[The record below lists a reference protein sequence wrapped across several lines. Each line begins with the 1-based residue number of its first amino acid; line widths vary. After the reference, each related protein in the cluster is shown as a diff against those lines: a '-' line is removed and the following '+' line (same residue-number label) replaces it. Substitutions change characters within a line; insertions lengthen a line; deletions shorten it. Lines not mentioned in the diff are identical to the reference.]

1 MEASDTDDNG
11 LTEAG
16 AAEAVQS
23 VGQLLQEAR
32 LSRGL
37 RVEDVAQHL
46 RMSVRQITALE
57 EDDYG
62 KLSGG
67 TFLRGFVRNYAKL
80 VRIDSAPLLLL
91 LPPPPQVIA
100 PLAEKIPFP
109 ESQKSVWRRLII
121 AGVSVAALS
130 LLVYEIYQ
138 GNETAQQPVA
148 PATVAPEIKVEPVAE
163 QLESELPNVS
173 LSSDLAPESVLQE
186 VAVVEPVSSNLSAQ
200 QREKIVPVVAA
211 PDLVGKGEGVLRF
224 TFAGE
229 SWVEINDGAGKMILS
244 QLNPTDSQLVIRGK
258 VPLYVVI
265 GNAANVKLVYNNKL
279 INLVQHTNTKGG
291 VARLSLE

>member
-11 LTEAG
+11 LTEAET
-16 AAEAVQS
+16 AEAVQS

-32 LSRGL
+32 LSRSL

-46 RMSVRQITALE
+46 RMSVRQIVALE
-57 EDDYG
+57 EDDYD

-91 LPPPPQVIA
+91 LPLPPPIIS

-109 ESQKSVWRRLII
+109 SNQKSVWRRLIV
-121 AGVSVAALS
+121 AGVSAAALS

-138 GNETAQQPVA
+138 GNETAQQPVVR
-148 PATVAPEIKVEPVAE
+148 ATVAPEIKVEPVVE
-163 QLESELPNVS
+163 QLEPELPNLT
-173 LSSDLAPESVLQE
+173 LSSDLAPEPVLQE
-186 VAVVEPVSSNLSAQ
+186 VAVVERVTSNPSAQ
-200 QREKIVPVVAA
+200 QREKIVAVVAA
-211 PDLVGKGEGVLRF
+211 PDLVSKGEGVLRF
-224 TFAGE
+224 TFAEE
-229 SWVEINDGAGKMILS
+229 SWVEINDGTGKMILS

-258 VPLYVVI
+258 VPLDVVI
-265 GNAANVKLVYNNKL
+265 GNAVNVKLLYNNKL
-279 INLVQHTNTKGG
+279 VNLVKHTNTKGG

>member
-1 MEASDTDDNG
+1 METSDTDDNG

-23 VGQLLQEAR
+23 VGQLLQEGR

-46 RMSVRQITALE
+46 RLSVRQIVALE
-57 EDDYG
+57 EGDYG

-67 TFLRGFVRNYAKL
+67 TFLRGFVRSYAKL
-80 VRIDSAPLLLL
+80 VRIDFAPLLLL
-91 LPPPPQVIA
+91 LPPPQIIA
-100 PLAEKIPFP
+100 PLAEKIPFQ
-109 ESQKSVWRRLII
+109 ESQKSVWRRLIVV
-121 AGVSVAALS
+121 GVSVAALL

-148 PATVAPEIKVEPVAE
+148 RATVAPEIKVEPVAE
-163 QLESELPNVS
+163 QLESELPNLS
-173 LSSDLAPESVLQE
+173 LSSDLAPEPVLQE
-186 VAVVEPVSSNLSAQ
+186 VAVVEQVTSNLSTQ
-200 QREKIVPVVAA
+200 QREKIVSVVAA
-211 PDLVGKGEGVLRF
+211 PDQVSKGEGVLRF

-229 SWVEINDGAGKMILS
+229 SLVEINDGAGKTILS
-244 QLNPTDSQLVIRGK
+244 QLNPPDSQLVIRDK
-258 VPLYVVI
+258 APFYVVI

-291 VARLSLE
+291 VASLSLE

>member
-1 MEASDTDDNG
+1 METSDTDDNG
-11 LTEAG
+11 LTAG

-23 VGQLLQEAR
+23 VGQLLQEGR

-46 RMSVRQITALE
+46 RLSVRQIVALE
-57 EDDYG
+57 EGDYG

-67 TFLRGFVRNYAKL
+67 TYLRGFVRNYAKL

-91 LPPPPQVIA
+91 LPPPQIIA
-100 PLAEKIPFP
+100 PLAEKIPFQ
-109 ESQKSVWRRLII
+109 ESQKSVWRRLIVV
-121 AGVSVAALS
+121 GVSVAALL

-148 PATVAPEIKVEPVAE
+148 RATVAPEIKVEPVAE
-163 QLESELPNVS
+163 QLESELPNLS
-173 LSSDLAPESVLQE
+173 LSSDLAPEPVLQE
-186 VAVVEPVSSNLSAQ
+186 VAVVEQVTSNLSAQ

-211 PDLVGKGEGVLRF
+211 PDQVSKGEGVLRF

-229 SWVEINDGAGKMILS
+229 SLVEINDGAGKTILS
-244 QLNPTDSQLVIRGK
+244 QLNPPDSQLVIRDK
-258 VPLYVVI
+258 APFYVVI

-291 VARLSLE
+291 VASLSLE

>member
-11 LTEAG
+11 LIEAG
-16 AAEAVQS
+16 TTEAVQS

-57 EDDYG
+57 EDDYS

-91 LPPPPQVIA
+91 LPPPQIIA
-100 PLAEKIPFP
+100 PLAEKIPFQ
-109 ESQKSVWRRLII
+109 ESQKSVWRRLIVV
-121 AGVSVAALS
+121 GVSVAALL

-148 PATVAPEIKVEPVAE
+148 RATVAPEIKVEPVAE
-163 QLESELPNVS
+163 QLESELPNLA
-173 LSSDLAPESVLQE
+173 LSSDIAPESVLQE
-186 VAVVEPVSSNLSAQ
+186 VAVVEPVSSNPSAQ

>member
-1 MEASDTDDNG
+1 
-11 LTEAG
+11 
-16 AAEAVQS
+16 
-23 VGQLLQEAR
+23 
-32 LSRGL
+32 
-37 RVEDVAQHL
+37 
-46 RMSVRQITALE
+46 MSVRQIAALE

-91 LPPPPQVIA
+91 LPPPPQIIA
-100 PLAEKIPFP
+100 HSAEKIPFP
-109 ESQKSVWRRLII
+109 GSQKSVWRRLIV

-148 PATVAPEIKVEPVAE
+148 RATVAPEIKVEPVAE
-163 QLESELPNVS
+163 QLESELPNLN
-173 LSSDLAPESVLQE
+173 LSSDIAPESVLQE
-186 VAVVEPVSSNLSAQ
+186 VAVVEQVTSNPSAQ

-211 PDLVGKGEGVLRF
+211 PDLVSKGEGVLRF

-244 QLNPTDSQLVIRGK
+244 QLNPLDSQLVIRGK
-258 VPLYVVI
+258 APLYVVI

>member
-1 MEASDTDDNG
+1 M
-11 LTEAG
+11 
-16 AAEAVQS
+16 
-23 VGQLLQEAR
+23 
-32 LSRGL
+32 
-37 RVEDVAQHL
+37 
-46 RMSVRQITALE
+46 
-57 EDDYG
+57 
-62 KLSGG
+62 
-67 TFLRGFVRNYAKL
+67 
-80 VRIDSAPLLLL
+80 
-91 LPPPPQVIA
+91 
-100 PLAEKIPFP
+100 
-109 ESQKSVWRRLII
+109 
-121 AGVSVAALS
+121 
-130 LLVYEIYQ
+130 
-138 GNETAQQPVA
+138 
-148 PATVAPEIKVEPVAE
+148 AE

-173 LSSDLAPESVLQE
+173 FSSDLAPESVLQE
-186 VAVVEPVSSNLSAQ
+186 VAVVEQVSSNPSVQ

-244 QLNPTDSQLVIRGK
+244 QLNSTDSQLVIRGK

>member
-57 EDDYG
+57 EDDYS

-91 LPPPPQVIA
+91 LPPPQIIA
-100 PLAEKIPFP
+100 PLAEKIPFQ
-109 ESQKSVWRRLII
+109 ESQKSVWRRLIVV
-121 AGVSVAALS
+121 GVSVAALL

-148 PATVAPEIKVEPVAE
+148 RATVAPEIKVEPVAE
-163 QLESELPNVS
+163 QLESELPNLA
-173 LSSDLAPESVLQE
+173 LSSDIAPESVLQE
-186 VAVVEPVSSNLSAQ
+186 VAVVEPVSSNPSAQ

-224 TFAGE
+224 TFAEE
-229 SWVEINDGAGKMILS
+229 SWVEINDGTGKMILS
-244 QLNPTDSQLVIRGK
+244 QLNSTDSQLVIRGK

-265 GNAANVKLVYNNKL
+265 GNAANVKLAYNNKL

>member
-1 MEASDTDDNG
+1 MESSDTDDNG
-11 LTEAG
+11 LTAG

-23 VGQLLQEAR
+23 VGQLLQEGR

-46 RMSVRQITALE
+46 RLSVRQIVALE
-57 EDDYG
+57 EGDYG

-80 VRIDSAPLLLL
+80 VRIDFAPLLLL
-91 LPPPPQVIA
+91 LPPPQIIA
-100 PLAEKIPFP
+100 PLAEKIPFQ
-109 ESQKSVWRRLII
+109 ESQKSVWRRLIVV
-121 AGVSVAALS
+121 GVSVAALL

-148 PATVAPEIKVEPVAE
+148 RATVAPEIKVEPVAE
-163 QLESELPNVS
+163 QLESELPNLS
-173 LSSDLAPESVLQE
+173 LSSDLAPEPVLQE
-186 VAVVEPVSSNLSAQ
+186 VAVVEQVTSNLSAQ

-211 PDLVGKGEGVLRF
+211 PDQVSKGEGVLRF

-229 SWVEINDGAGKMILS
+229 SLVEINDGAGKTILS
-244 QLNPTDSQLVIRGK
+244 QLNPPDSQLVIRDK
-258 VPLYVVI
+258 APFYVVI

-291 VARLSLE
+291 VASLSLE

>member
-1 MEASDTDDNG
+1 METSDTDDNG
-11 LTEAG
+11 LTAG

-23 VGQLLQEAR
+23 VGQLLQEGR

-46 RMSVRQITALE
+46 RLSVRQIVALE
-57 EDDYG
+57 EGDYG

-91 LPPPPQVIA
+91 LPSSPQVIA
-100 PLAEKIPFP
+100 PLAEKIPFQ
-109 ESQKSVWRRLII
+109 ESQKSVWRRLIVV
-121 AGVSVAALS
+121 GVSVAALL

-148 PATVAPEIKVEPVAE
+148 RATVAPEIKVEPVAE

-186 VAVVEPVSSNLSAQ
+186 VAVVEQVTSNLSAQ

-211 PDLVGKGEGVLRF
+211 PDQVSKGEGVLRF

-229 SWVEINDGAGKMILS
+229 SLVEINDGAGKTILS
-244 QLNPTDSQLVIRGK
+244 QLNPPDSQLVIRDK
-258 VPLYVVI
+258 APFYVVI

-291 VARLSLE
+291 VASLSLE

>member
-57 EDDYG
+57 GDDYG

-91 LPPPPQVIA
+91 LPPPQIIA
-100 PLAEKIPFP
+100 PLAEKIPFQ
-109 ESQKSVWRRLII
+109 ESQKSVWRRLIVV
-121 AGVSVAALS
+121 GVSVAALL

-148 PATVAPEIKVEPVAE
+148 RATVAPEIKVEPVAE
-163 QLESELPNVS
+163 QLESELPNLS

-186 VAVVEPVSSNLSAQ
+186 VAVVEPVSSNPSAQ

-224 TFAGE
+224 TFAEE
-229 SWVEINDGAGKMILS
+229 SWVEINDGTGKMILS
-244 QLNPTDSQLVIRGK
+244 QLNSTDSQLVIRGK

-265 GNAANVKLVYNNKL
+265 GNAANVKLAYNNKL

>member
-1 MEASDTDDNG
+1 METSDTDDNG
-11 LTEAG
+11 LTAG

-23 VGQLLQEAR
+23 VGQLLQEGR

-46 RMSVRQITALE
+46 RLSVRQIVALE
-57 EDDYG
+57 EGDYG

-80 VRIDSAPLLLL
+80 VRIDFAPLLLL
-91 LPPPPQVIA
+91 LPPPQIIA
-100 PLAEKIPFP
+100 PLAEKIPFQ
-109 ESQKSVWRRLII
+109 ESQKSVWRRLIVV
-121 AGVSVAALS
+121 GVSVAVLL

-148 PATVAPEIKVEPVAE
+148 RATVAPEIKVEPVAE
-163 QLESELPNVS
+163 QLESELPNLS
-173 LSSDLAPESVLQE
+173 LSSDLAPEPVLQE
-186 VAVVEPVSSNLSAQ
+186 VAVVEQVTSNLSAQ

-211 PDLVGKGEGVLRF
+211 PDQVSKGEGVLRF

-229 SWVEINDGAGKMILS
+229 SLVEINDGAGKTILS
-244 QLNPTDSQLVIRGK
+244 QLNPPDSQLVIRDK
-258 VPLYVVI
+258 APFYVVI

-291 VARLSLE
+291 VASLSLE

>member
-57 EDDYG
+57 GDDYG

-91 LPPPPQVIA
+91 LPPPQIIA
-100 PLAEKIPFP
+100 PLAEKIPFQ
-109 ESQKSVWRRLII
+109 ESQKSVWRRLIVV
-121 AGVSVAALS
+121 GVSVAALL

-148 PATVAPEIKVEPVAE
+148 RATVAPEIKVEPVAE
-163 QLESELPNVS
+163 QLESELPNLT
-173 LSSDLAPESVLQE
+173 LSSDIAPESVLQE
-186 VAVVEPVSSNLSAQ
+186 VAVVEPVSSNPSAQ